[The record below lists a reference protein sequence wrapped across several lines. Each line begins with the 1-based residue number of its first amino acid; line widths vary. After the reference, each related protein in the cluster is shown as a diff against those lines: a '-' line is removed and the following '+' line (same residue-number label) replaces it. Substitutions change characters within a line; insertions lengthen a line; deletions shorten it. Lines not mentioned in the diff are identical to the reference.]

1 MLQNVINELP
11 PLLSEG
17 DLHCAQQALQL
28 MTSIAV
34 CQPRALEQAAG
45 VCMPAIKV
53 LVRSPLMQ
61 GEFVCIVS
69 SLHTFNF

>member
-1 MLQNVINELP
+1 MDANLLENVVRELS

-28 MTSIAV
+28 MTSVAV
-34 CQPRALEQAAG
+34 YQPQALERTAI
-45 VCMPAIKV
+45 VCMPAIKL

-61 GEFVCIVS
+61 GSAIII
-69 SLHTFNF
+69 

>member
-1 MLQNVINELP
+1 MNGVLLENIVSELS

-28 MTSIAV
+28 MTSLATY
-34 CQPRALEQAAG
+34 QPQSLERTAN

-61 GEFVCIVS
+61 GNQLYLCS
-69 SLHTFNF
+69 